1 MELRPYQVEAL
12 GKIKTGSILNGVTGS
27 GKSITALAY
36 FFTRVCRGSYKPYSE
51 PKKPIDLYIITTA
64 KKRDSGE
71 WLEDCAYF
79 RIGESIGPIKLTID
93 SWNNISHYRD
103 IENKFF
109 IFDEQRVCGSGK
121 WACSFLMIAKK
132 NNWII
137 LSATPG
143 DQWLDYVSVFIANGF
158 YKNRTDFYRQHVVFD
173 RFAKYPKVDRY
184 INTSKLEYYRDHILV
199 KMDYDRK
206 TVREYKIVH
215 VIFDKDLYCK
225 VTKDRWNPFDNCPI
239 ENVSQFCYLQRK
251 VVNSNS
257 SRLRKLKQIYLEHPR
272 IILFYNF
279 TYELE
284 MLRKWAKR
292 NHIRIKEWNGQIHD
306 PLPRSKS
313 WIYLVQY
320 MAGSEGW
327 NCTTTDTIV
336 FYSLPYSYKQ
346 FEQAAGRI
354 DRMNT
359 KYKILRYFIFQSK
372 SVIDSAIRKCLDEK
386 KIFNEK
392 AYLKNIEKRPKNSK
406 SQNFSTK

>member
-36 FFTRVCRGSYKPYSE
+36 FFTRVCQGSYKPYSE

-71 WLEDCAYF
+71 WLGDCAYF
-79 RIGESIGPIKLTID
+79 RIGESTSPIKLTID
-93 SWNNISHYRD
+93 SWNNITHYQE

-121 WACSFLMIAKK
+121 WACSFLKIAKK
-132 NNWII
+132 NDWII

-143 DQWLDYVSVFIANGF
+143 DQWLDYISVFIANGF
-158 YKNRTDFYRQHVVFD
+158 YKNRTDFYRQHVIFN

-184 INTSKLEYYRDHILV
+184 INKSKLEYYRDHILV
-199 KMDYDRK
+199 KMNYSQD
-206 TVREYKIVH
+206 TIREYEVIST
-215 VIFDKDLYCK
+215 IFDRDLYSK

-239 ENVSQFCYLQRK
+239 ENVSQLCYLQRK
-251 VVNSNS
+251 VVNSDP
-257 SRLRKLKQIYLEHPR
+257 SRLRRLKQIYSEHPR

-284 MLRKWAKR
+284 MLRRWAKR
-292 NHIRIKEWNGQIHD
+292 NHIYIQEWNGQTHN
-306 PLPRSKS
+306 PLPDTKS

-346 FEQAAGRI
+346 FEQASGRI

-359 KYKILRYFIFQSK
+359 KYKILQYFIFQSNSIID
-372 SVIDSAIRKCLDEK
+372 SVIRNCLDRK

-392 AYLKNIEKRPKNSK
+392 TYLKEYGEM
-406 SQNFSTK
+406 T

>member
-12 GKIKTGSILNGVTGS
+12 DNIKTGSILNGVTGS

-36 FFTRVCRGSYKPYSE
+36 FFTRVCQGSYKPYLE

-71 WLEDCAYF
+71 WLSDCAYF
-79 RIGESIGPIKLTID
+79 RIGKSTNPIKLTID
-93 SWNNISHYRD
+93 SWNNIAHYQE

-121 WACSFLMIAKK
+121 WASSFLKIAKK
-132 NNWII
+132 NDWII

-143 DQWLDYVSVFIANGF
+143 DQWLDYISVFIANGF
-158 YKNRTDFYRQHVVFD
+158 YKNRTDFYRQHVIFN

-184 INTSKLEYYRDHILV
+184 INKSKLEYYRDHILV
-199 KMDYDRK
+199 KMNYSQD
-206 TVREYKIVH
+206 TIREYEVIST
-215 VIFDKDLYCK
+215 IFDRDLYSK

-239 ENVSQFCYLQRK
+239 ENVSQLCYLQRK
-251 VVNSNS
+251 VVNSDP
-257 SRLRKLKQIYLEHPR
+257 SRLQRLKQIYLEHPR

-284 MLRKWAKR
+284 ILRKWAKR
-292 NHIRIKEWNGQIHD
+292 NHIYTQEWNGQTHN
-306 PLPRSKS
+306 PLPDGKS

-346 FEQAAGRI
+346 FEQASGRI

-359 KYKILRYFIFQSK
+359 KYKILQYFILQSN
-372 SVIDSAIRKCLDEK
+372 SIIDSAIRNCLDRK

-392 AYLKNIEKRPKNSK
+392 AYLKEYGEM
-406 SQNFSTK
+406 T

>member
-12 GKIKTGSILNGVTGS
+12 DNIKTGSILNGVTGS

-36 FFTRVCRGSYKPYSE
+36 FFTRVCQGSYKPYLE
-51 PKKPIDLYIITTA
+51 PKKPVDLYIITTA

-71 WLEDCAYF
+71 WLSDCAYF
-79 RIGESIGPIKLTID
+79 RIGESTSPIKLTID
-93 SWNNISHYRD
+93 SWNNIARYQE

-121 WACSFLMIAKK
+121 WASSFLKIAKK
-132 NNWII
+132 NDWII

-143 DQWLDYVSVFIANGF
+143 DQWLDYISVFIANGF
-158 YKNRTDFYRQHVVFD
+158 YKNRTDFYRQHVIFN

-184 INTSKLEYYRDHILV
+184 INKSKLEYYRDHILV
-199 KMDYDRK
+199 KMNYSQD
-206 TVREYKIVH
+206 TIREYEVIST
-215 VIFDKDLYCK
+215 IFDRDLYSK

-239 ENVSQFCYLQRK
+239 ENVSQLCYLQRK
-251 VVNSNS
+251 VVNSDP
-257 SRLRKLKQIYLEHPR
+257 SRLQRLKQIYLEHPR

-279 TYELE
+279 TYELK

-292 NHIRIKEWNGQIHD
+292 NHIYTQEWNGQTHN
-306 PLPRSKS
+306 PLPDTES

-346 FEQAAGRI
+346 FEQASGRI

-359 KYKILRYFIFQSK
+359 KYKILQYFIFQSN
-372 SVIDSAIRKCLDEK
+372 SIIDSAIRNCLDRK

-392 AYLKNIEKRPKNSK
+392 AYLKEYGEM
-406 SQNFSTK
+406 T